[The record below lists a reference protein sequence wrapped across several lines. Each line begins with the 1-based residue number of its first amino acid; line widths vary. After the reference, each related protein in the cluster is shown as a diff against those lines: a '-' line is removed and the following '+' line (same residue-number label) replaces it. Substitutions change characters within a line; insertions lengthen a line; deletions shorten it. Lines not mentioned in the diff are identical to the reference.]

1 MELSVTAFPMTTR
14 PWSVSQIPPKFEDE
28 VNPSTWSM
36 NKEISRPKVRFDSP
50 LVFFKTLWARFVSI
64 WTKGFILSLLAG
76 QLVSVCLTC
85 TNVTT
90 TELVNRGW
98 VLPTTQ
104 SLFS

>member
-1 MELSVTAFPMTTR
+1 MESNDLTTR
-14 PWSVSQIPPKFEDE
+14 KQSASPVPSKFDE
-28 VNPSTWSM
+28 EADPTTLSLNEEVA
-36 NKEISRPKVRFDSP
+36 RPKVRFDSP
-50 LVFFKTLWARFVSI
+50 SVFFKTLWARFVSI